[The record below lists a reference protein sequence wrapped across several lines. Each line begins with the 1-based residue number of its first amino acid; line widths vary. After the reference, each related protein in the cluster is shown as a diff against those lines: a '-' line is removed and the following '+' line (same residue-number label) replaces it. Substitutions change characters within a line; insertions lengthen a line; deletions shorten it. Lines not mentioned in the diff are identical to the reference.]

1 MREDDLLNRLKDYA
15 ESDFYPFH
23 MPGHKR
29 REDILSFPN
38 PFAVDITEIAG
49 FDNLHHPEGILRASM
64 SRAAR
69 LYGSDRTYY
78 LVNGST
84 CGILSALCACV
95 KPGGTFLMARNSHK
109 SAYHAVFLNNLN
121 PVYVYPEIWKEFGLQ
136 GGVDPKQIQ
145 RLLRE
150 ETEIQAIFLTSPTYE
165 GIVSDVEAIASLAHK
180 KGIPLIVD
188 EAHGAHLSFG
198 GEEFPGSALDCGAD
212 LVIQSLHKTL
222 PSLTQTA
229 VLHLKSSLIRPEQVE
244 RYLAL
249 FQSSSPS
256 YVLLAS
262 MDHCIDFMERE
273 GRGRM
278 KVFGERLTQWE
289 AEADL
294 KRLSLLSSRSCPPG
308 AFGRDPSKLVIS
320 TIKAGISGPDLARRL
335 REQYHLEPE
344 MVCEGYVLLLTSL
357 FDTEEGLNRLAAAL
371 SEIDGVLQGREI
383 LNKVSFEYKAVPLQ
397 EKMIRCMSIFE
408 AGHAACRMAALEEA
422 AGCVC
427 GGFLTVYPPGVPA
440 AVPGELI
447 TEELVNHIRSSREL
461 GMTVEGLS
469 VKGLPEEGLPGENII
484 PVVANCL

>member
-64 SRAAR
+64 NRAAR

-84 CGILSALCACV
+84 CGILSAICACV
-95 KPGGTFLMARNSHK
+95 KPGGTLLMARNSHK
-109 SAYHAVFLNNLN
+109 SAYHAVFLNNLD
-121 PVYVYPEIWKEFGLQ
+121 PVYVYPEIWEEYRLQ
-136 GGVDPKQIQ
+136 GGVDAEQI
-145 RLLRE
+145 RRILRE
-150 ETEIQAIFLTSPTYE
+150 ETGIRAIFLTSPTYE
-165 GIVSDVEAIASLAHK
+165 GIVSDVAAIASLAHK

-188 EAHGAHLSFG
+188 EAHGAHLVFG
-198 GEEFPGSALDCGAD
+198 GEEFPRSALDCGAD
-212 LVIQSLHKTL
+212 LVVQSLHKTL

-229 VLHLKSSLIRPEQVE
+229 VLHLKSSLISPEQVE
-244 RYLAL
+244 RYLSL

-262 MDHCIDFMERE
+262 MDCCIEFMERE
-273 GRGRM
+273 GRDRM
-278 KVFGERLTQWE
+278 KELGERLRRWE
-289 AEADL
+289 AAAEFG
-294 KRLSLLSSRSCPPG
+294 RLSLLPSASCPPG
-308 AFGRDPSKLVIS
+308 AVGRDPSKLVIS
-320 TIKAGISGPDLARRL
+320 TLKAGISGVDLARRL

-344 MVCEGYVLLLTSL
+344 MACEGHVLLLASL
-357 FDTEEGLNRLAAAL
+357 LDTEEGLNRLAFAL
-371 SEIDGVLQGREI
+371 SEIDGVLQDKEI
-383 LNKVSFEYKAVPLQ
+383 LNKAAFENKVLPRLDR
-397 EKMIRCMSIFE
+397 MIRCMSIFE
-408 AGHAACRMAALEEA
+408 AGHAACRMADLEEA

-447 TEELVNHIRSSREL
+447 TKELVKLIRSGREL
-461 GMTVEGLS
+461 GLTVEGLS
-469 VKGLPEEGLPGENII
+469 AKGLPGENQI
-484 PVVANCL
+484 PVVAERL